1 MALLG
6 ITRIFQ
12 PVSSWASRSFSRAS
26 KIKDK
31 PKEKVSPK
39 GSKSKRRKF
48 FGWLFD
54 DKEKEVKTP
63 ILQAEKKVEKAEKEH
78 IIAIME

>member
-1 MALLG
+1 MMTLLG

-12 PVSSWASRSFSRAS
+12 PVSSWASRTFSRAS

-31 PKEKVSPK
+31 PKANKSESVSPK
-39 GSKSKRRKF
+39 GSKAKRRKF

-63 ILQAEKKVEKAEKEH
+63 ILQAEKKVEKADKEH
-78 IIAIME
+78 

>member
-12 PVSSWASRSFSRAS
+12 PVSSWASRRFSRAS

-31 PKEKVSPK
+31 PKANKSEKVSPK
-39 GSKSKRRKF
+39 DSKAKRRKF
-48 FGWLFD
+48 FWWGFFF
-54 DKEKEVKTP
+54 
-63 ILQAEKKVEKAEKEH
+63 
-78 IIAIME
+78 

>member
-31 PKEKVSPK
+31 PKANKSEKVSPK
-39 GSKSKRRKF
+39 GSKAKRRKF
-48 FGWLFD
+48 FGSFRVIHQIL
-54 DKEKEVKTP
+54 P
-63 ILQAEKKVEKAEKEH
+63 CNQPGILQFPDQ
-78 IIAIME
+78 